1 MFSADAI
8 TDMRLC
14 RFDRVEMRNA
24 ISRYPA
30 LAHRLLDIALHEVII
45 AQEHMLLLGRKSVIA
60 RVASFLDDW
69 YRRTM
74 SHDDVQNGL
83 RLPMTRVDLADYLG
97 LTIETVSRQ
106 LYSLRI
112 QGVITVTKNYNILVI
127 KPRALAKISQDSV

>member
-127 KPRALAKISQDSV
+127 KSRALAKISQDSV